1 MSEIVKFDTRGI
13 ERIEIPIRDED
24 LRNAQDYGKSLISK
38 YLPTIFKTHKQNA
51 EKVKFFYDFF
61 KGQQDV
67 YHKERLY
74 EKDQDNN
81 NQIVE
86 NHAYRQVNFKTGF
99 LIGEKRVYTSKDGE
113 SSDDLKF
120 LDRYMT
126 DVDFWSKDKDL
137 KEWVFATGIGVTHCE
152 PRTDIII
159 PSGKKGLDGKPL
171 MTYADA
177 SQGYNKEKESPFNF
191 EVLDPC
197 TNLVVYSTSRNKEP
211 LFCISIAK
219 VDVGDGKTIDIR
231 YKLQIETKYATFE
244 TKSDLNYVTIDD
256 LVFNKPKALRYLP
269 MVEHS
274 INSYRM
280 GLIELNRDLFNSINT
295 LISSVSDIIVDTSN
309 VILVFKNVDITA
321 EQVKEMKLAGA
332 IVIKDNSA
340 KGIGADLD
348 TIKIQIDFNGFDKF
362 YEQRLSKAYDI
373 AGVPI
378 ASGQVTSGGDTGQA
392 RLLGGGWN
400 IAYTIISNE
409 ITSLLKGDYAVLKL
423 MIMFCRQIPQSP
435 INQLW
440 ASDIDIKYRINQNDN
455 FLVKAEGIAQLYAV
469 NLPKEEII
477 KASGLFSDTNAVAT
491 QWEANDAK
499 IKAEQQAQAQ
509 QIATSK
515 AKNSGGDTNVDTK
528 KKDNNSKE

>member
-1 MSEIVKFDTRGI
+1 MSEIIKFETRGI

-24 LRNAQDYGKSLISK
+24 LRNANDYGKSLIAK
-38 YLPTIFKTHKQNA
+38 YLPRIIKTHRQNA
-51 EKVKFFYDFF
+51 KKVDFFYNFF
-61 KGQQDV
+61 KGMQDV

-99 LIGEKRVYTSKDGE
+99 IIGEKRVYTSKDGE
-113 SSDDLKF
+113 SSDDLKYI
-120 LDRYMT
+120 DRYMT

-137 KEWVFATGIGVTHCE
+137 KEWVYATGIGVTHCE

-159 PSGKKGLDGKPL
+159 PSGKMSMTGKPL
-171 MTYADA
+171 MVYANA
-177 SQGYNKEKESPFNF
+177 EQGYDKTKQAPFNF

-197 TNLVVYSTSRNKEP
+197 TNFVVYSTARNKEP
-211 LFCISIAK
+211 LFCVSIAK
-219 VDVGDGKTIDIR
+219 VDVGNKDTIDLR
-231 YKLQIETKYATFE
+231 NKLQIETAYATFE
-244 TKSDLNYVTIDD
+244 TKSDLEYVKIDD
-256 LVFNKPKALRYLP
+256 LQDAKPKALRYLP

-280 GLIELNRDLFNSINT
+280 GLIELNRDLFNSMNT

-321 EQVKEMKLAGA
+321 EQVKEMKAAGA

-362 YEQRLSKAYDI
+362 YQQRLTKSYDI

-378 ASGQVTSGGDTGQA
+378 ASGQTTSGGDTGQA
-392 RLLGGGWN
+392 REYGNGWSN
-400 IAYTIISNE
+400 AYTIITNDIASF
-409 ITSLLKGDYAVLKL
+409 LKGDYAVLKQ
-423 MIMFCRQIPQSP
+423 MIMFSKQIPQSP
-435 INQLW
+435 INQLG

-477 KASGLFSDTNAVAT
+477 KASGLFSDTNAVAN
-491 QWEANDAK
+491 QWETNDAK
-499 IKAEQQAQAQ
+499 IKAEQQSQAQALANNKQ
-509 QIATSK
+509 
-515 AKNSGGDTNVDTK
+515 SGGDTNVDTK

>member
-1 MSEIVKFDTRGI
+1 MSEIVKFETRGI

-24 LRNAQDYGKSLISK
+24 LRDASDYGKALITK
-38 YLPTIFKTHKQNA
+38 YFPSIIGIHKNNSQ
-51 EKVKFFYDFF
+51 KIKFFYDFF
-61 KGQQDV
+61 KGMQDI
-67 YHKERLY
+67 YHKQRLY
-74 EKDQDNN
+74 DKDHDNN
-81 NQIVE
+81 NQVVE

-99 LIGEKRVYTSKDGE
+99 LIGEKRVYTSKDGM
-113 SSDDLKF
+113 SSDDLKY

-137 KEWVFATGIGVTHCE
+137 KEWIYSTGIGVTHCE
-152 PRTDIII
+152 PRTDIIV
-159 PSGKKGLDGKPL
+159 PSEQKDIFGNPL
-171 MTYADA
+171 MTYADI
-177 SQGYNKEKESPFNF
+177 SQGYNKDKEAPFNF
-191 EVLDPC
+191 EVLDPSD
-197 TNLVVYSTSRNKEP
+197 NFVVYSSSRNKEP
-211 LFCISIAK
+211 LFCVSIVK
-219 VDVGDGKTIDIR
+219 VDVGTDKTVALR
-231 YKLQIETKYATFE
+231 YKYQIETRYATFE
-244 TKSDLNYVTIDD
+244 TKSDLEYVNLDD
-256 LVFNKPKALRYLP
+256 ITFSQPKVLRYLP

-274 INSYRM
+274 VNSYRM

-321 EQVKEMKLAGA
+321 EQVKEMKSAGA

-348 TIKIQIDFNGFDKF
+348 TIKIQIDFNGFDRF

-400 IAYTIISNE
+400 NAYTIISND

-423 MIMFCRQIPQSP
+423 MIMFCKQIPNSP
-435 INQLW
+435 VNQLW

-491 QWEANDAK
+491 QWETNDAK
-499 IKAEQQAQAQ
+499 IKAEQQAQEQQLASKQAQ
-509 QIATSK
+509 
-515 AKNSGGDTNVDTK
+515 
-528 KKDNNSKE
+528 NNGNDSKE